1 MQRDFGNRGLGRK
14 TTSNIGESPT
24 CRPGEAYVPME
35 YCATRPPNHAA
46 RPGAV
51 FGRLGISHRHA
62 EVLYLVAGIR
72 ELAVPPGVPPGET
85 GRRAGPRLFLLR
97 GPLRAG
103 RGRWADGTQAQRVSQ
118 DRRPPSRQRRAPVA
132 AHLVLSRRAADRP
145 QHEGPAK
152 TRGGGVR
159 RNRTAPAPLQRY
171 AAIGARP
178 VPAGDRLVSNF
189 RLPQVRRWGN
199 PFRVYPR

>member
-1 MQRDFGNRGLGRK
+1 VTHPTWPRPRTAICWGF
-14 TTSNIGESPT
+14 TSPETGSTPFSMPCGAIAVEVRVVG
-24 CRPGEAYVPME
+24 YVPME
-35 YCATRPPNHAA
+35 YCETAPPIHPA
-46 RPGAV
+46 RLGTV
-51 FGRLGISHRHA
+51 FGRLGLSHRHA

-85 GRRAGPRLFLLR
+85 GRRPGPRLFLLR

-103 RGRWADGTQAQRVSQ
+103 AGCGHDGPLGQRVSQ

-152 TRGGGVR
+152 ARGRRVR
-159 RNRTAPAPLQRY
+159 RNRAALAPLQRY
-171 AAIGARP
+171 AAIGAR
-178 VPAGDRLVSNF
+178 
-189 RLPQVRRWGN
+189 
-199 PFRVYPR
+199 

>member
-1 MQRDFGNRGLGRK
+1 MPCTRFA
-14 TTSNIGESPT
+14 
-24 CRPGEAYVPME
+24 AYVPME
-35 YCATRPPNHAA
+35 YCATCPPNHPA
-46 RPGAV
+46 RSGAL
-51 FGRLGISHRHA
+51 FGRLGISHRHP
-62 EVLYLVAGIR
+62 EILRLVAGIR
-72 ELAVPPGVPPGET
+72 ELAVPTDAPPGET
-85 GRRAGPRLFLLR
+85 GWGAGTRLFLFR

-103 RGRWADGTQAQRVSQ
+103 RGHGDDGPLARRVSQ